1 MLKIVVGLLIYTSF
15 TSANAQENVLEVY
28 KNYVDFLSK
37 NDTVISQN
45 IANADTPKYLP
56 KKLEDKKNPF
66 SYDIKLDTTNPMH
79 IHAEEKNSKYELST
93 AEIVEIK
100 PDGNAVTLENELLKK
115 NQNSVKLHQVSNMY
129 SKAKNM
135 MKYAITGQMKW

>member
-115 NQNSVKLHQVSNMY
+115 NQNSVKLHQISNMY

>member
-1 MLKIVVGLLIYTSF
+1 MGLLICTF
-15 TSANAQENVLEVY
+15 FISANAQENVLEVY
-28 KNYVDFLSK
+28 KNYIDFLSK

-79 IHAEEKNSKYELST
+79 IHAEEKNSKYKLST

-135 MKYAITGQMKW
+135 MKYAITGQMK

>member
-37 NDTVISQN
+37 IDTLISQN

-56 KKLEDKKNPF
+56 KKLEDKKKSF
-66 SYDIKLDTTNPMH
+66 
-79 IHAEEKNSKYELST
+79 
-93 AEIVEIK
+93 
-100 PDGNAVTLENELLKK
+100 
-115 NQNSVKLHQVSNMY
+115 
-129 SKAKNM
+129 
-135 MKYAITGQMKW
+135 

>member
-100 PDGNAVTLENELLKK
+100 PDGNAVALENELLKK
-115 NQNSVKLHQVSNMY
+115 NQNSVKLHQISNMY

>member
-1 MLKIVVGLLIYTSF
+1 MTQLLHT
-15 TSANAQENVLEVY
+15 
-28 KNYVDFLSK
+28 
-37 NDTVISQN
+37 
-45 IANADTPKYLP
+45 

-79 IHAEEKNSKYELST
+79 IHAEEKNSKYKLST

-135 MKYAITGQMKW
+135 MKYAITGQMK

>member
-79 IHAEEKNSKYELST
+79 IHAEEKNSKYKLST

>member
-79 IHAEEKNSKYELST
+79 NHAEEKNSKYELST

-115 NQNSVKLHQVSNMY
+115 NQNSVKLHQISNMY

-135 MKYAITGQMKW
+135 MKYAITGQMK

>member
-135 MKYAITGQMKW
+135 MKYAITGQMK

>member
-79 IHAEEKNSKYELST
+79 IHAEEKNSKYKLST

-100 PDGNAVTLENELLKK
+100 PDGHAVTLENELLKK

-135 MKYAITGQMKW
+135 MKYAITGQMK

>member
-1 MLKIVVGLLIYTSF
+1 MIRIVVGLLVYTF
-15 TSANAQENVLEVY
+15 FISANAQENVLEVY
-28 KNYVDFLSK
+28 KNYIDFLSK
-37 NDTVISQN
+37 NDAVISQN

-79 IHAEEKNSKYELST
+79 IHAEEKNSKYKLST

-129 SKAKNM
+129 SKAKNI
-135 MKYAITGQMKW
+135 MKYAITGQMK

>member
-115 NQNSVKLHQVSNMY
+115 NQNSVKLHQISNMY

-135 MKYAITGQMKW
+135 MKYAITGQMK

>member
-56 KKLEDKKNPF
+56 KKLEDKKILLAMISNW
-66 SYDIKLDTTNPMH
+66 IQLTLC
-79 IHAEEKNSKYELST
+79 IST
-93 AEIVEIK
+93 LRKKILNI
-100 PDGNAVTLENELLKK
+100 NYQLLK
-115 NQNSVKLHQVSNMY
+115 
-129 SKAKNM
+129 
-135 MKYAITGQMKW
+135 

>member
-79 IHAEEKNSKYELST
+79 IHAEEKNSKYKLST

-135 MKYAITGQMKW
+135 MKYAITGQMK